1 MKKFSVA
8 SLGIEPNSMKLLMFT
23 VLSGFSLGLL
33 AVNTHISPNGD
44 AKNTISVIKSY
55 IKNDNKILNVVCPIS
70 ATNPNI

>member
-23 VLSGFSLGLL
+23 ILSGFSLGLL
-33 AVNTHISPNGD
+33 AVNAHISPNGD
-44 AKNTISVIKSY
+44 VKNTISVIKSY

-70 ATNPNI
+70 R